1 MGSHQQQISKMLY
14 FRGLLMRFIGLLL
27 TLFLL
32 SCSADNDKWYLGQW
46 QVTDAKFP
54 GISAM
59 GMDDA
64 RAWFGTKASYT
75 DTNVS
80 FADNVCEKPQFTL
93 TALAEAE
100 FYSVYRA
107 RFQQLGI
114 TAQSTEVLTVGCPSD
129 WVAPGAVLIK
139 ADNDTGYILWDGV
152 FFKLDK
158 V

>member
-1 MGSHQQQISKMLY
+1 
-14 FRGLLMRFIGLLL
+14 MRYIGLLI

-64 RAWFGTKASYT
+64 RAWFGTEASYT
-75 DTNVS
+75 DTKVS

-100 FYSVYRA
+100 FYSLYRA

-139 ADNDTGYILWDGV
+139 ADNETGYILWDGV